1 MSGFTAPQ
9 TRFSVAVEVEVVAV
23 VDTKEAT
30 LTMTARR
37 GMIGVAAVEE
47 VDVVDIV
54 AVVVEVV
61 VDTRGIGRAITLM
74 IIARGRLVRGMVWYG
89 QDEDG
94 MIRI

>member
-1 MSGFTAPQ
+1 MEA
-9 TRFSVAVEVEVVAV
+9 AV
-23 VDTKEAT
+23 VDTKETT

-54 AVVVEVV
+54 AVVVEVVVEVV